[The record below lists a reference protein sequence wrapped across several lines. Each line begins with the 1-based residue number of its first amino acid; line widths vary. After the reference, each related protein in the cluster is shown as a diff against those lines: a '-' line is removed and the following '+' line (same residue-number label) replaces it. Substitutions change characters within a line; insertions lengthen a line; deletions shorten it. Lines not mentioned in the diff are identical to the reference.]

1 MEYFSKCGNTFVNLV
16 IIYWKCDL
24 IKIWRFVYVCVGGGV
39 PKELRTSQRKKLL
52 NFGEI
57 RDLIDL
63 KFNFFHAMTNSGSN
77 KHE

>member
-1 MEYFSKCGNTFVNLV
+1 MWKYLRKSCYYLLEMRFNQNLA
-16 IIYWKCDL
+16 IC
-24 IKIWRFVYVCVGGGV
+24 VCVCWGGGV

>member
-1 MEYFSKCGNTFVNLV
+1 MWKYLRKSCYYLLEMRFNQNLA
-16 IIYWKCDL
+16 IC
-24 IKIWRFVYVCVGGGV
+24 VCVCWGGGGGV